1 MRLYINLDSRQLEA
15 SVTNTS
21 EVTSLSLRRGDKMP
35 LDLYFAQAG
44 LQTAL
49 SSTSFGINFT
59 AKESGDYDGNE
70 VLSATSFTLVG
81 SGTTAYYAGVLD
93 LSGTT
98 ITNLVPT
105 DTASVTL
112 HGEIEWLEGVT
123 YRTTSK
129 AFTVVVNND
138 IRK

>member
-1 MRLYINLDSRQLEA
+1 MRLFINLDSRQLVT
-15 SVTNTS
+15 SVTDS
-21 EVTSLSLRRGDKMP
+21 QEVTSMSLRRGDKMP
-35 LDLYFAQAG
+35 LDLYFSQAG

-59 AKESGDYDGNE
+59 AKENGDYDGNE

-81 SGTTAYYAGVLD
+81 SGTTAYYSGVLD

-112 HGEIEWLEGVT
+112 HAEIEWLEGVT

-129 AFTVVVNND
+129 AFSVVVNND

>member
-1 MRLYINLDSRQLEA
+1 MRLFINLDSRQLVT
-15 SVTNTS
+15 SVTDTQ

-35 LDLYFAQAG
+35 LDLYFSQAG

-59 AKESGDYDGNE
+59 AKADDDYDGNE

-112 HGEIEWLEGVT
+112 HAEIEWLEGVT

-129 AFTVVVNND
+129 AFTVVVDND

>member
-1 MRLYINLDSRQLEA
+1 MRLYVNLDTRTLVVST
-15 SVTNTS
+15 TNST
-21 EVTSLSLRRGDKMP
+21 EVSSLAVRRGDKMP
-35 LDLYFAQAG
+35 LDLYFSQAG

-59 AKESGDYDGNE
+59 AKAEGDYDGNE
-70 VLSATSFTLVG
+70 VLAATSFTLIG

-112 HGEIEWLEGVT
+112 HAEIEWLEGVT

-129 AFTVVVNND
+129 AFGVVVNND
-138 IRK
+138 IKK

>member
-1 MRLYINLDSRQLEA
+1 MRLFINLDSRQLVN
-15 SVTNTS
+15 SVTDS
-21 EVTSLSLRRGDKMP
+21 QEVTSLALRRGDKMP
-35 LDLYFAQAG
+35 LDLYFSQAG

-70 VLSATSFTLVG
+70 VLSATAFTLVG

-112 HGEIEWLEGVT
+112 HAEIEWLEGVT

-129 AFTVVVNND
+129 AFSVAVNND

>member
-1 MRLYINLDSRQLEA
+1 MRLYVDLDARTLVSSA
-15 SVTNTS
+15 IGS
-21 EVTSLSLRRGDKMP
+21 EVTSMALRRGDKMP
-35 LDLYFAQAG
+35 LDLYFVQAG
-44 LQTAL
+44 VQTAL

-59 AKESGDYDGNE
+59 AKADGDYDGNP
-70 VLSATSFTLVG
+70 VLSSGSFTQIG

-112 HGEIEWLEGVT
+112 HAEIEWLEGVT

-129 AFTVVVNND
+129 AFDVLVEND
-138 IRK
+138 LTK

>member
-1 MRLYINLDSRQLEA
+1 MRLYVNLDSRALVA
-15 SVTNTS
+15 GIVNTS
-21 EVTSLSLRRGDKMP
+21 EVSSFSVRRGDKMP

-59 AKESGDYDGNE
+59 AKASGDYDGSE
-70 VLSATSFTLVG
+70 VLSSTAFTLIG

-98 ITNLVPT
+98 VTNLVPT

-112 HGEIEWLEGVT
+112 HAEIEWLEGVT

-129 AFTVVVNND
+129 AFSVVVNND
-138 IRK
+138 IKK